1 MWTEEQWAVIEPK
14 NASSVVVAAP
24 GSGKTTVM
32 TEHLAHVIATGRMPA
47 QRILAMTFTRQAAEH
62 MRQKLRGHERLRT
75 VDVESCAMGTFHG
88 VFFRALLEADRQVYP
103 VLGQREQYAL
113 MREAMVDVLGERH
126 AASMYELQS
135 YLTLYSRMIG
145 RREQDELDNKSRR
158 ILESYVRKKRALN
171 RWDHDDILLASLHLF
186 QSRSASKIRLFQM
199 NYILVDEFQDTNELQ
214 WALLTSLVERNS
226 ALAFVV
232 GDDDQSIYAF
242 RGASPVYLQRA
253 VEVLPKARRYLLT
266 LNFRS
271 DRKILRHA
279 AQLIRHVKV
288 RVDKPLRGVNDAEG
302 VCLAYEVPDR
312 TAQWRLVAHLLRRA
326 MRDGHSM
333 AILARTRNQLAVA
346 WMALRRAYGAKWDLV
361 TRGVEFRTFHD
372 SKGKEWDVVAL
383 LDMSASFDT
392 TFDSDEERRLLYV
405 AMTRARHELYALV
418 PRMMGGA
425 PRRIHPFL
433 LESGIEVCA
442 VNWRDRGSKLGEKS
456 LDFSGCN

>member
-32 TEHLAHVIATGRMPA
+32 TEHLAQVIATGRIPS

-62 MRQKLRGHERLRT
+62 MRQKLRGHERLHA
-75 VDVESCAMGTFHG
+75 VDVESCTMGTFHS
-88 VFFRALLEADRQVYP
+88 VFFRALLEADFQVYP

-113 MREAMVDVLGERH
+113 MREAVVDVLGERR
-126 AASMYELQS
+126 AVSTYELQS
-135 YLTLYSRMIG
+135 YLTLYSRMVG
-145 RREQDELDNKSRR
+145 GMESDKVDHQEKQ
-158 ILESYVRKKRALN
+158 ILESYMRRKRALN

-186 QSRSASKIRLFQM
+186 QSPSASKIRLFGM
-199 NYILVDEFQDTNELQ
+199 SYILVDEFQDTNQLQ
-214 WALLTSLVERNS
+214 WALLTSLVERNG

-242 RGASPVYLQRA
+242 RGASPVFLQRA
-253 VEVLPKARRYLLT
+253 AEVLPNARRYLLT

-271 DRKILRHA
+271 DRRILGHA

-288 RVDKPLRGVNDAEG
+288 RVDKPLRSVSEAEG
-302 VCLAYEVPDR
+302 VCMAYEVPDR

-326 MRDGHSM
+326 IREGRSA
-333 AILARTRNQLAVA
+333 AILGRTRHQLAVA
-346 WMALRRAYGAKWDLV
+346 WMALRRAFGAQWDIV
-361 TRGVEFRTFHD
+361 AKGVEFRTFHD
-372 SKGKEWDVVAL
+372 SKGKEWDIVAL
-383 LDMSASFDT
+383 LDMTVSPGS
-392 TFDSDEERRLLYV
+392 TFDIDIDEERRLLYV

-418 PRMMGGA
+418 PRVMHGA

-433 LESGIEVCA
+433 LESGMEVCP
-442 VNWRDRGSKLGEKS
+442 VNDTLKNDEVR
-456 LDFSGCN
+456 N

>member
-14 NASSVVVAAP
+14 DASSVVVAAP

-32 TEHLAHVIATGRMPA
+32 TEHLAHVIATGRTPP

-62 MRQKLRGHERLRT
+62 MRQKLRGHERLRP
-75 VDVESCAMGTFHG
+75 VDVESCAMGTFHA
-88 VFFRALLEADRQVYP
+88 VFFRALLEADRQVHP
-103 VLGQREQYAL
+103 VLAQREQYAL
-113 MREAMVDVLGERH
+113 MREAIVNVLGERH
-126 AASMYELQS
+126 AVNVYELQS
-135 YLTLYSRMIG
+135 YLTLYSRVVG
-145 RREQDELDNKSRR
+145 RQKKDELDANAKK
-158 ILESYVRKKRALN
+158 ILEDYVQRKRALN
-171 RWDHDDILLASLHLF
+171 RWDHDDILLASLQLL

-253 VEVLPKARRYLLT
+253 VEVLPKARQYLLT

-271 DRKILRHA
+271 DQRILHHA

-288 RVDKPLRGVNDAEG
+288 RVDKPLRGVHDAEG
-302 VCLAYEVPDR
+302 ICLAYEVRDR
-312 TAQWRLVAHLLRRA
+312 AAQWVVVAHLLRRA
-326 MRDGHSM
+326 VHHGYSM
-333 AILARTRNQLAVA
+333 SILARTRNQLAGA
-346 WMALRRAYGAKWDLV
+346 WVALRRAFGSEWDLMA
-361 TRGVEFRTFHD
+361 RGVEFRTFHD

-383 LDMSASFDT
+383 LDMAVPHDATLS
-392 TFDSDEERRLLYV
+392 SDDERRLFYV

-418 PRMMGGA
+418 PRMVEETS
-425 PRRIHPFL
+425 RRIHPFL
-433 LESGIEVCA
+433 LESGIPLYQ
-442 VNWRDRGSKLGEKS
+442 VNWRDPKWGTPSKLGEK
-456 LDFSGCN
+456 